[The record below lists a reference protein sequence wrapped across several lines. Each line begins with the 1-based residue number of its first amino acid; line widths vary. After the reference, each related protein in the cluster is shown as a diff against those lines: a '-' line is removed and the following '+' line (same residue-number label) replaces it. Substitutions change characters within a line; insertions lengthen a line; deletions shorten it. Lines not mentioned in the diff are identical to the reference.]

1 MSLST
6 DEIRRLNKMGPVPGR
21 VQLGTLLS
29 QVEARLNANY
39 RLTIP
44 LPGTLGADV
53 GADGDGVLF
62 GDLTHKDPGDATYDG
77 VVAQYDASGTPK
89 VTDYTTEAAEATQND
104 VLPFP
109 TSPAATDYAAFAAA
123 VKFIGLLIKIGTQAN
138 MSATTAWKY
147 SGPAGALTALTP
159 LFDATS
165 GLLVAAT
172 GWKLMHFPPP
182 SDWTA
187 VALAD
192 TVTGERY
199 MVVCEIATLS
209 SSTTEPLID
218 QVKFIHA
225 VGDGIDAKIAGTVNK
240 LIFNFNTVSGSTANS
255 AFLLLNV
262 TQGTWQTYTKT
273 KATAYEEVEA
283 DLAVTAGDELVL
295 CQVTED
301 GSTEFADGSVHIEID
316 PTEV

>member
-1 MSLST
+1 MALT
-6 DEIRRLNKMGPVPGR
+6 ADEIRRLNKVHPVGNR

-29 QVEARLNANY
+29 QLQARLNANY

-62 GDLTHKDPGDATYDG
+62 GKLTHKDPGDATYDG
-77 VVAQYDASGTPK
+77 IVAQYDANGATK
-89 VTDYTTEAAEATQND
+89 VTDYTTEAANATGND

-109 TSPAATDYAAFAAA
+109 TSPAVGDYAAFASA
-123 VKFIGLLIKIGTQAN
+123 VKFFGLLIKIGTQAN

-159 LFDATS
+159 LFDNTS
-165 GLLVAAT
+165 ALKVAGT
-172 GWKLMHFPPP
+172 GWKLMCFPPP
-182 SDWTA
+182 ADWTA

-192 TVTGERY
+192 TIIGDRY
-199 MVVCEIATLS
+199 MLVCEIATLS

-218 QVKFIHA
+218 QVKFVHA
-225 VGDGIDAKIAGTVNK
+225 VGDGIDVKITGTVKK
-240 LIFNFNTVSGSTANS
+240 LIFNFNTASGTTADS
-255 AFLLLNV
+255 IFLLINV
-262 TQGTWQTYTKT
+262 TAGTWQSYTKT
-273 KATAYEEVEA
+273 KATAYQEVSG

-301 GSTEFADGSVHIEID
+301 GSTEFADGSVIIEID